1 MSLEG
6 FVSTLLCTVCSHL
19 LLQGMTRFVLIH
31 INKGNPLWN
40 FY

>member
-19 LLQGMTRFVLIH
+19 LLQGMTRFVLKH